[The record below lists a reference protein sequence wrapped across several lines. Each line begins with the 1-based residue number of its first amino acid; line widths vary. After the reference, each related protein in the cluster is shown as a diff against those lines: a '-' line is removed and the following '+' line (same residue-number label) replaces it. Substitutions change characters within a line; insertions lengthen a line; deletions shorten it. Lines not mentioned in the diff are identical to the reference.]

1 MRIGSTRVIFIG
13 FARLSSLR
21 RMTRSDLAGKMRAA
35 PVLSIA
41 VGTLVGAGFKPA
53 LAPSLGAGELSS
65 LERDDFSSNHHP
77 ALTFCLSMIF
87 FRKPVATFRDHAL
100 APESKFVRQ
109 ERPRMPKDGGFK
121 TRPYKDHRRSA
132 TSCFDLGHYYGP
144 VSRDSSAGATFGIPA
159 IREAGMS
166 LINSSTVNSPLFS
179 YL

>member
-1 MRIGSTRVIFIG
+1 MRIGSTRVIFIA
-13 FARLSSLR
+13 FPRLSSLR

-100 APESKFVRQ
+100 
-109 ERPRMPKDGGFK
+109 D
-121 TRPYKDHRRSA
+121 DSA
-132 TSCFDLGHYYGP
+132 RHYSP
-144 VSRDSSAGATFGIPA
+144 FPNRTIASP
-159 IREAGMS
+159 
-166 LINSSTVNSPLFS
+166 TVNISRLPSARRLSSILPSESPRG
-179 YL
+179 